1 MTCLGP
7 LHTFEPLPSP
17 LANASTFFIEIVVV
31 VFPILKFIPRLAI
44 IANVKIVAAIS
55 NFSYSFLLKFFYSFH
70 AHSCSLEQFKNDVHL
85 FPIKTLS
92 SLHLLTFLGEGRR
105 QSGTVSQGS
114 S

>member
-55 NFSYSFLLKFFYSFH
+55 NFFFIFFSVKVFLFFSRT
-70 AHSCSLEQFKNDVHL
+70 LL
-85 FPIKTLS
+85 FS
-92 SLHLLTFLGEGRR
+92 
-105 QSGTVSQGS
+105 
-114 S
+114 